1 METMY
6 FIFGVLSVIALIV
19 VGAVVYSIV
28 RIFKQEKQI
37 KDIQKDVHWNF
48 NDMSDRFKDV
58 HQRIEDYYVSAKDMS
73 NTYTDMRID
82 KLENKLTGQLGA
94 KQLIK
99 G

>member
-58 HQRIEDYYVSAKDMS
+58 HQRIEDYYVSVKDMS